1 MKRHVFLGA
10 LLVAAAAAS
19 AHEFKVG
26 NVSIGH
32 PYARPTAPS
41 QPTGA
46 GYLTL
51 TSKGGADRLV
61 SVSAAFAEAVQLHSM
76 RMQGDVM
83 QMREVDAI
91 DLPADTRVE
100 LKPGGL
106 HLMFIGL
113 KAPLKVGQS
122 YPLKLRFEKA
132 GDVTVEVKVDAIT
145 APDMRHEKAH

>member
-1 MKRHVFLGA
+1 MKRHLFASA
-10 LLVAAAAAS
+10 LLLAAAAAS

-32 PYARPTAPS
+32 PYARPTAAS

-51 TSKGGADRLV
+51 TSKGTPDRLV
-61 SVSAAFAEAVQLHSM
+61 SVSAAFAESVQLHSM

-100 LKPGGL
+100 LKPGAL

-122 YPLKLRFEKA
+122 YPLKLKFEKA
-132 GDVTVEVKVDAIT
+132 GDVTVEVKVDAIA

>member
-1 MKRHVFLGA
+1 MKRQILLGA
-10 LLVAAAAAS
+10 LLYAAIAAS

-32 PYARPTAPS
+32 PYARPTAPA
-41 QPTGA
+41 QPTGG

-51 TSKGGADRLV
+51 TSKGTADRLV
-61 SVSAAFAEAVQLHSM
+61 SASATFAEAVQLHSM

-83 QMREVDAI
+83 QMREIDAI

-106 HLMFIGL
+106 HLMFVGL
-113 KAPLKVGQS
+113 KAPLKVGQT
-122 YPLKLRFEKA
+122 YPLKLKFEKA
-132 GDVTVEVKVDAIT
+132 GEVTVEVKVDAIA
-145 APDMRHEKAH
+145 APDTRHEKAH